1 MSIRSDAIKGIGED
15 ILAELRQQAND
26 VGKSLTGA
34 LDEVGEYIGER
45 VAHLSTVVGEP
56 GFREALTAE
65 RDSICL
71 RAAGRAVIEAD
82 LLDARL
88 LASAQTGL
96 MVASR
101 LLLLIP

>member
-1 MSIRSDAIKGIGED
+1 MSKHEALKLIGED
-15 ILAELRQQAND
+15 ILSELRQQAMD
-26 VGKSLTGA
+26 VGQSLTGS
-34 LDEVGEYIGER
+34 LEEVGEYIGER

-71 RAAGRAVIEAD
+71 KAAGRAVIEAD

-101 LLLLIP
+101 LLVLIP